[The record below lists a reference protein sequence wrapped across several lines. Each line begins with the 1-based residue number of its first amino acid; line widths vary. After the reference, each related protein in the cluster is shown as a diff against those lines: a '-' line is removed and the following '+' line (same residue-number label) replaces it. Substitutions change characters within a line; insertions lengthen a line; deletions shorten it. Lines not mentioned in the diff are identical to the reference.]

1 MTVGIEWLSVQRGFT
16 VLDNAMITLKRHFMK
31 FMLMLV
37 VSLPFIPTEG
47 PPAATAARAYSIW
60 TSFPEGLEII
70 GGRINW

>member
-1 MTVGIEWLSVQRGFT
+1 
-16 VLDNAMITLKRHFMK
+16 
-31 FMLMLV
+31 MLV